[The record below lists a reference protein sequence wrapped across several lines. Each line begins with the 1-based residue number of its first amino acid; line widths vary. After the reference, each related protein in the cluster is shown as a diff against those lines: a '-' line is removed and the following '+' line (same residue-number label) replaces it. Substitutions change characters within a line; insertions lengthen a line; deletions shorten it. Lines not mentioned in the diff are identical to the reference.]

1 MTAAGAAAPHVSTV
15 ATAGNAPSSLST
27 PSRRL
32 RDYEWLGASPLIAA
46 HLLPLLALFTGT
58 RWQDWALCAV
68 LYVARMF
75 GVTAGYHRY
84 FSHRTFKTSRVA
96 QFLLAV
102 LAMTSS
108 QKGPLWWAAHH
119 RAHHKASDQDGDPH
133 DSRRGFWYSH
143 LGWIYDRTADT
154 DYGRVKDWARFPELV
169 LLNRYWFVPPVG
181 LGLAVWLALGWS
193 GLFIGFFL
201 STVLLWHGTF
211 AINSLSHRVG
221 TQRYDTGDASRNHW
235 LLALLTLGEGWHN
248 NHHFVMSSTRQGFYW
263 WEVDVTY
270 YLLRALA
277 AVGVVWDLREPPARV
292 FDPAH
297 QLALPPPSGARQ
309 SG

>member
-1 MTAAGAAAPHVSTV
+1 M
-15 ATAGNAPSSLST
+15 
-27 PSRRL
+27 
-32 RDYEWLGASPLIAA
+32 IAA
-46 HLLPLLALFTGT
+46 HLLPLLAFFTGV

-68 LYVARMF
+68 LYVVRMF
-75 GVTAGYHRY
+75 GVPAGYHRY
-84 FSHRTFKTSRVA
+84 CSHRTFKTGRGF

-119 RAHHKASDQDGDPH
+119 RAHHRASDQDGDPH

-143 LGWIYDRTADT
+143 VGWLYDHTAGT
-154 DYGRVKDWARFPELV
+154 DYGRVKDLARFPELV
-169 LLNRYWFVPPVG
+169 LLNRGWVVPPVA
-181 LGLAVWLALGWS
+181 LGIAVWLVFGWS
-193 GLFIGFFL
+193 GLLIGFFL

-235 LLALLTLGEGWHN
+235 LLALVTLGEGWHN
-248 NHHFVMSSTRQGFYW
+248 NHHFFRGSTRQGFFW
-263 WEVDVTY
+263 WELDVTY

-277 AVGVVWDLREPPARV
+277 AVGVVWELREPPARV
-292 FDPAH
+292 FDPPH
-297 QLALPPPSGARQ
+297 RLAFPLPSGARQ